1 MRDQVLTWLADNVP
15 ASRLQ
20 HILGV
25 EQMSVELARHYH
37 LDVEKAAQAGLMHDL
52 AKYFKPSVLLQMAR
66 DEGIEIDPICEATP
80 HLLHAD
86 VSAIV
91 AKEQFGM
98 QDQEVMDAIAHHTL
112 GRPAMSPL
120 SCVVFLADSLE
131 PNRGQ
136 TPELEKLRQVS
147 KQDLYKAICLTSEYS
162 LKFLFDSRC
171 LIHPRTILTRNWA
184 LGLSR
189 HQTES
194 KSQLTAKGLGKLQI
208 TSEEQP
214 SGLMREN
221 QKTISKKKA

>member
-37 LDVEKAAQAGLMHDL
+37 LNVEKAAQAGLMHDL
-52 AKYFKPSVLLQMAR
+52 AKYFKPNVLLQMAR

-98 QDQEVMDAIAHHTL
+98 QDKEVMEAIAHHTL
-112 GRPAMSPL
+112 GRPGMSPL

-136 TPELEKLRQVS
+136 TPELERLRQVS
-147 KQDLYKAICLTSEYS
+147 KQDLYKAICLTCEYS
-162 LKFLFDSRC
+162 LRFLFDSRC
-171 LIHPRTILTRNWA
+171 LIHPRMILTRNWA
-184 LGLSR
+184 IGLSR
-189 HQTES
+189 HQTER
-194 KSQLTAKGLGKLQI
+194 KDQLTEKGLGKLQVA
-208 TSEEQP
+208 SGEQLKW
-214 SGLMREN
+214 G
-221 QKTISKKKA
+221 